1 MSTDIADFAM
11 DFEDNQQTEA
21 DKRLLVRFS
30 IVPTHCEYE
39 SIQQGRPIYK
49 DEEVIEI
56 MVPGSKDSVAS
67 LVNDSY
73 RQRFAK
79 QYTNFKAGREA
90 AESGTPLSALVWLT
104 PSQIM
109 ELNSL
114 NCRTVEQ
121 LAGMSDQLSQKFMG
135 HHAMK
140 QRAQAYLEFAK
151 DAAPM
156 LKLQAELEKRDDQ
169 IATMQKQIE
178 ALAEAAEKT
187 EARVPK
193 VPAKA

>member
-1 MSTDIADFAM
+1 M
-11 DFEDNQQTEA
+11 
-21 DKRLLVRFS
+21 
-30 IVPTHCEYE
+30 
-39 SIQQGRPIYK
+39 
-49 DEEVIEI
+49 
-56 MVPGSKDSVAS
+56 AS

-73 RQRFAK
+73 RRRFAK
-79 QYTNFKAGREA
+79 QYANFKAGREA

-178 ALAEAAEKT
+178 ALAEKSKAK
-187 EARVPK
+187 VPE
-193 VPAKA
+193 VPAKV